1 MTVSTNDL
9 AYIRTQL
16 ANNRTY
22 LAYVRTGFAI
32 AAIAGLYKKL
42 YFVLFGLIILL
53 GSTIQ
58 YLYIEYH
65 LDNRSEIND
74 FKNIDSL
81 PIIIL
86 PITLLIFY
94 LQFSTNKKK

>member
-1 MTVSTNDL
+1 MTVTSNDL

-32 AAIAGLYKKL
+32 AAIAGIYKKF
-42 YFVLFGLIILL
+42 YFVIYGLIILF

-65 LDNRSEIND
+65 LDNRSEIKD
-74 FKNIDSL
+74 FNHIDLL

-94 LQFSTNKKK
+94 LQFLSNKKK